1 MANSKENQRREQ
13 ILEAALNVVV
23 EKGYEKS
30 RMDDIVRVSG
40 LSKGAIYWYYKS
52 KKEVYLSLVNHWV
65 FKYSATLNLIVEEDL
80 TASDQLRA
88 LFQFFVKQYQ
98 HNARVFK
105 ALVEFWSLAA
115 RDEDFRIKMQKVYTE
130 FLNLIENI
138 LAKGVESGE
147 FDPLDTKIAALS
159 IVVNIEGIIWF
170 AIFDVPDVS
179 APEYIDTIS
188 NFILTGLVKNT
199 NGGNNNE

>member
-1 MANSKENQRREQ
+1 MANSKEDQRREQ
-13 ILEAALNVVV
+13 ILSAALDVIV

-30 RMDDIVRVSG
+30 RIDDIVRVAG

-65 FKYSATLNLIVEEDL
+65 FKYSATLNHIVEEDL
-80 TASDQLRA
+80 PAADQLRA
-88 LFQFFVKQYQ
+88 LFQFFVNQYQ
-98 HNARVFK
+98 TNPQPFK
-105 ALVEFWSLAA
+105 AMMEFWSLAA
-115 RDEDFRIKMQKVYTE
+115 RDADVRIKMQKVYTE

-159 IVVNIEGIIWF
+159 IVVNIEGIFWF
-170 AIFDVPDVS
+170 AIFDVPGVS

>member
-1 MANSKENQRREQ
+1 MANSKEDQRREQ
-13 ILEAALNVVV
+13 ILTAALDVVV

-65 FKYSATLNLIVEEDL
+65 FKYSATLNLIVEDDL

-88 LFQFFVKQYQ
+88 LFRFFVKQYQ
-98 HNARVFK
+98 HNACVFK

-130 FLNLIENI
+130 FLNLIETI

>member
-1 MANSKENQRREQ
+1 MANSKEDQRREQ
-13 ILEAALNVVV
+13 ILEAALDVVV

-30 RMDDIVRVSG
+30 RMDDIVRVAG

-65 FKYSATLNLIVEEDL
+65 FKYSATLNHIVEEDL
-80 TASDQLRA
+80 PASDQLRA
-88 LFQFFVKQYQ
+88 LFRFFVKQYQ
-98 HNARVFK
+98 HNVRVFK

-138 LAKGVESGE
+138 LAKGVELGE

-159 IVVNIEGIIWF
+159 IVVNIEGIFWF
-170 AIFDVPDVS
+170 AIFDVPGVS

>member
-1 MANSKENQRREQ
+1 MTNSKEDQRREQ
-13 ILEAALNVVV
+13 ILEAALEVIV

-30 RMDDIVRVSG
+30 RMDDIVRVAG

-65 FKYSATLNLIVEEDL
+65 FKYSVTLNHIVEENQP
-80 TASDQLRA
+80 AADQLRE
-88 LFQFFVKQYQ
+88 LFQFFVNQYQ
-98 HNARVFK
+98 TNPQPFK
-105 ALVEFWSLAA
+105 AMMEFWSLAA
-115 RDEDFRIKMQKVYTE
+115 RDEDVRIKMQKVYTE

-159 IVVNIEGIIWF
+159 IMVNIEGIIWF
-170 AIFDVPDVS
+170 AIFDVPGVS

>member
-1 MANSKENQRREQ
+1 MANSKEDQRREQ
-13 ILEAALNVVV
+13 ILSAALDVVV

-65 FKYSATLNLIVEEDL
+65 FKYSATLNHIVEEDL
-80 TASDQLRA
+80 PAADQLRA
-88 LFQFFVKQYQ
+88 LFQFFVNQYQ
-98 HNARVFK
+98 TNPQPFK
-105 ALVEFWSLAA
+105 AMMEFWSLAA
-115 RDEDFRIKMQKVYTE
+115 RDADVRIKMQKVYTE

-159 IVVNIEGIIWF
+159 IVVNIEGIFWF
-170 AIFDVPDVS
+170 AIFDVPGVS